1 MYITFELLEKEFSI
15 DLEVGL
21 LPDCRYELE
30 VEGGVRVEHDLRGET
45 VRSDEDEEDEKKHE
59 HVAHL

>member
-1 MYITFELLEKEFSI
+1 MYITFELLEKEFPV
-15 DLEVGL
+15 DLEVCL
-21 LPDCRYELE
+21 LPDRGYEFE

-45 VRSDEDEEDEKKHE
+45 VRSDEDEENEKEHE